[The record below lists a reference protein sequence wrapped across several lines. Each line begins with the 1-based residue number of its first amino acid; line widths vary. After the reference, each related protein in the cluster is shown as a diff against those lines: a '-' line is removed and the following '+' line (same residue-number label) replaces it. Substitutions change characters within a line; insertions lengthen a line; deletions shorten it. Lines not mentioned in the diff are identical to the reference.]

1 MMLDFLTPQFAQVQD
16 AGNFGLNTVFLFS
29 LKDGLRWR
37 GRE

>member
-1 MMLDFLTPQFAQVQD
+1 MMLDFLTPPFAQVQD

-29 LKDGLRWR
+29 LDGLRWR

>member
-1 MMLDFLTPQFAQVQD
+1 MLDFLTPPFAQVQD
-16 AGNFGLNTVFLFS
+16 AGNFALNTVFS